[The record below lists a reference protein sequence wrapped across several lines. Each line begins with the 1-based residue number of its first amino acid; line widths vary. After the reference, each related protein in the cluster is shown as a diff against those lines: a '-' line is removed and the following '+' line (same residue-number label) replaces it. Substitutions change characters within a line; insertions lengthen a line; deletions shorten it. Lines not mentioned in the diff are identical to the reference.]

1 LVNGINNSQSDE
13 TEDSENVY
21 LSKILLFTND
31 TENVI
36 KKLKNLSNATVTANC
51 INTIGMYPLISRIDT
66 PLGKLNM
73 SIWVISLEE
82 RFSQFRLSYYSGAS
96 HSIILCNNQQEF
108 DNSSDIYS
116 ITPSGVPTTF
126 VRQTTV
132 EDPEANENQCLHFV
146 TEENESVENQR
157 QVFYRTIND
166 ITDLSGVF
174 NDIGLKIADD
184 IVSGEF
190 STFTPQLVKQ
200 RNVFKL
206 FNRKSFEKVRSLIG
220 KLGYDL
226 LDNGQVII
234 PKDIFT
240 FEIDFYRNQ
249 VKATMNKCLTCEKA
263 CKHYRR
269 LCVIEED
276 QGYSNFIHFDN
287 LRALAILYSIH
298 DNEFNS
304 LEGNHKREDIAYQLR
319 KIQTLYEVNCTF
331 EQEEKQFQK
340 ILTQKKSKKK

>member
-1 LVNGINNSQSDE
+1 MVDRINNSPSNE
-13 TEDSENVY
+13 TDNSENVY
-21 LSKILLFTND
+21 LSKILLFTKD

-36 KKLKNLSNATVTANC
+36 NKLKYLSNATVTSNC

-96 HSIILCNNQQEF
+96 HSIILCKDQEEF
-108 DNSSDIYS
+108 DVSNDIYS

-126 VRQTTV
+126 IKQITS
-132 EDPEANENQCLHFV
+132 EDSEEENQHLHIISQENENL
-146 TEENESVENQR
+146 ENQR
-157 QVFYRTIND
+157 KVYYRTIDNL
-166 ITDLSGVF
+166 TDLNEIF
-174 NDIGLKIADD
+174 NDIGQKIADD

-206 FNRKSFEKVRSLIG
+206 YNKKSFEKVRSLIG
-220 KLGYDL
+220 KLGYEL
-226 LDNGQVII
+226 KDNGQVII

-249 VKATMNKCLTCEKA
+249 VKATMTKCLTCEKV

-269 LCVIEED
+269 LCVIEEN

-298 DNEFNS
+298 DNKFKS
-304 LEGNHKREDIAYQLR
+304 LSGNHKQEDIDYQLR
-319 KIQTLYEVNCTF
+319 KIQTLYEINCIF

-340 ILTQKKSKKK
+340 ISTKTKSKKK